1 MQPEDTK
8 KFPGQGL
15 IFLCL
20 NIDITRQFEFIQTQ
34 WVNFGNDLKQ
44 GSDRDP
50 IIGNVR
56 DFNYDIVK
64 LLQGPKARD
73 MRRFISNTKCRC
85 TFECA
90 MYASLAFNPMQYP
103 RILAGLRTKNK
114 DTDERSSPQSAAK
127 RYRPGVQPC

>member
-1 MQPEDTK
+1 MS
-8 KFPGQGL
+8 PGE
-15 IFLCL
+15 IMEAK
-20 NIDITRQFEFIQTQ
+20 RE
-34 WVNFGNDLKQ
+34 
-44 GSDRDP
+44 P

-56 DFNYDIVK
+56 ELNYDIVK
-64 LLQGPKARD
+64 LLQGRKAQE

-114 DTDERSSPQSAAK
+114 DTDERSSSQPAAE